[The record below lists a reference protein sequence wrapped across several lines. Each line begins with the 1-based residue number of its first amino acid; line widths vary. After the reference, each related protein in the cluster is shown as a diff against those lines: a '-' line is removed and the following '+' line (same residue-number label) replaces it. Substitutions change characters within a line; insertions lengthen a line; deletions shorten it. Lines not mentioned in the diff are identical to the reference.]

1 MPYPKSPKLSPLAA
15 AIIIFCIFVAACKQQ
30 VPLEERLRQQEN
42 FLMFDYDD
50 FGPVIY
56 TRYGLGKPEPAGDV
70 PSKKTASGWD
80 VGNVRV
86 VVTLLGSKEQQ
97 WAMLEDSGWF
107 DPGIDYRIVW
117 YFNIVSLLDD
127 MIANPKISEPAKAST
142 RATRQKIIDAMGD
155 EEEARAR
162 MIPLSD
168 ELEAWAKENMVRG
181 RRTEI
186 SQQLRAKGL
195 SL

>member
-1 MPYPKSPKLSPLAA
+1 M
-15 AIIIFCIFVAACKQQ
+15 
-30 VPLEERLRQQEN
+30 
-42 FLMFDYDD
+42 
-50 FGPVIY
+50 IY
-56 TRYGLGKPEPAGDV
+56 TRYGLGKPEPFGDV
-70 PSKKTASGWD
+70 PSEKTASGWD

-86 VVTLLGSKEQQ
+86 IVTLLGSKEQQ

-107 DPGIDYRIVW
+107 EPGIDYRIVW

-127 MIANPKISEPAKAST
+127 MIANPKISEPAKART

-162 MIPLSD
+162 MIPLSN